1 MSDVLGVLDVENFK
15 FFIFLECL
23 LNAVLE
29 EAVLDLGGNVL
40 AVALLNDG
48 LGGFPGAESR
58 NFSLG
63 HKGFN
68 DLAALLGNGL
78 GRDFD
83 TEGSDTIFFFLQA
96 DIHDEIG
103 LRFRGGAKLGR
114 IGREVKGRKRGFF
127 GGNV

>member
-1 MSDVLGVLDVENFK
+1 MRDVLGVLDVENLNLFV
-15 FFIFLECL
+15 FLECL

-29 EAVLDLGGNVL
+29 KAVFDLGGNVL

-68 DLAALLGNGL
+68 DLVALLGNGL
-78 GRDFD
+78 GGDFD
-83 TEGSDTIFFFLQA
+83 TEGGDTIFFFLQA

-114 IGREVKGRKRGFF
+114 IGSEVKGRKRGFF

>member
-1 MSDVLGVLDVENFK
+1 MSDVLGVLDVENLNLFV
-15 FFIFLECL
+15 FLECL

-40 AVALLNDG
+40 AVALFNDG
-48 LGGFPGAESR
+48 PGGFSGAESR
-58 NFSLG
+58 NFSLR

-68 DLAALLGNGL
+68 DLAALFGNGL
-78 GRDFD
+78 GGDFD

-103 LRFRGGAKLGR
+103 LRFRGGVKLGR

>member
-1 MSDVLGVLDVENFK
+1 MSDVLGVFDVENLNLLVFP
-15 FFIFLECL
+15 ERL

-40 AVALLNDG
+40 AVAFLNDG

-63 HKGFN
+63 HEGFD
-68 DLAALLGNGL
+68 DLVALLGNGL
-78 GRDFD
+78 GGDFD
-83 TEGSDTIFFFLQA
+83 TEGSGTIFFFLQA
-96 DIHDEIG
+96 DVHDEIG
-103 LRFRGGAKLGR
+103 LRFRGGVKLVR

-127 GGNV
+127 GWNV